1 MLAKTRSLSLTGIEA
16 SMVEVEVST
25 ARGLPTFSM
34 VGLPDSAVRESRQR
48 VASAISSIGLRLPG
62 SKTTVNLAPADRKK
76 QGTGFDLPIAVSLL
90 AAVGAVPAES
100 IRDLIFV
107 GELALDG
114 SLRPVR
120 GMLAMAS
127 GARLIDHDGLVVP
140 AMSAGEASIAGNQRI
155 FAASDLGQVVAFL
168 NDGGLSPIRCRG
180 ASDLLS
186 DTAPPQMDLSDV
198 RGQESAKRALEV
210 AAAGGHNT
218 LMIGPPGSGKT
229 MLARRLPGIL
239 PPMVPDEAVQTT
251 KVHSVA
257 GLLRPGQPLVM
268 HRPFRAP
275 HHTVSD
281 AGLVGGGTVPRP
293 GEVSLATNG
302 VLFLDELPE
311 FRRSVL
317 EVLRQPMEDGWV
329 TIARASVSLTFPAR
343 FMLVAAMNPCPC
355 GYYTDPHRSCSC
367 SFSEIKAYLRRIS
380 GPLLDRIDIHMDVA
394 PVSYDQLSAQPPI
407 GRASVSVR
415 DRVMAAREIQSK
427 RFEDVSG
434 VHCNA
439 QMTPPMIRAHA
450 EVGPGCQSLLRQAV
464 TSYGFSARA
473 YHRIL
478 KVARTVADLDASAG
492 IRPRH
497 VSEAVQYRT
506 LDRDFW
512 F

>member
-1 MLAKTRSLSLTGIEA
+1 
-16 SMVEVEVST
+16 
-25 ARGLPTFSM
+25 
-34 VGLPDSAVRESRQR
+34 
-48 VASAISSIGLRLPG
+48 
-62 SKTTVNLAPADRKK
+62 
-76 QGTGFDLPIAVSLL
+76 
-90 AAVGAVPAES
+90 
-100 IRDLIFV
+100 
-107 GELALDG
+107 
-114 SLRPVR
+114 
-120 GMLAMAS
+120 
-127 GARLIDHDGLVVP
+127 
-140 AMSAGEASIAGNQRI
+140 
-155 FAASDLGQVVAFL
+155 
-168 NDGGLSPIRCRG
+168 
-180 ASDLLS
+180 
-186 DTAPPQMDLSDV
+186 
-198 RGQESAKRALEV
+198 
-210 AAAGGHNT
+210 
-218 LMIGPPGSGKT
+218 
-229 MLARRLPGIL
+229 
-239 PPMVPDEAVQTT
+239 
-251 KVHSVA
+251 
-257 GLLRPGQPLVM
+257 
-268 HRPFRAP
+268 
-275 HHTVSD
+275 
-281 AGLVGGGTVPRP
+281 
-293 GEVSLATNG
+293 
-302 VLFLDELPE
+302 
-311 FRRSVL
+311 
-317 EVLRQPMEDGWV
+317 MEDGWV

>member
-1 MLAKTRSLSLTGIEA
+1 MLARTRSLSLSGIEA

-25 ARGLPTFSM
+25 SRGLPTFSM

-48 VASAISSIGLRLPG
+48 VASAIGSIGLRLPG
-62 SKTTVNLAPADRKK
+62 SKTTINLAPADRKK

-90 AAVGAVPAES
+90 AAAGAVPPEG
-100 IRDLIFV
+100 IRDMIFV
-107 GELALDG
+107 GELSLDG

-127 GARLIDHDGLVVP
+127 GARGIDHAGLVVP
-140 AMSAGEASIAGNQRI
+140 SMSAGEASIAGHQRI
-155 FAASDLGQVVAFL
+155 YAARDLAQVVDLL

-180 ASDLLS
+180 AVDLLS
-186 DTAPPQMDLSDV
+186 QASAPRMDLSDV
-198 RGQESAKRALEV
+198 KGQENAKRALEV

-218 LMIGPPGSGKT
+218 LMIGSPGSGKT
-229 MLARRLPGIL
+229 MLARRLPGIM
-239 PPMVPDEAVQTT
+239 PPMVPDEAVMTT

-257 GLLRPGQPLVM
+257 GLLRPGQPLVVR
-268 HRPFRAP
+268 RPFRAP

-281 AGLVGGGTVPRP
+281 AGLIGGGSIPRP

-317 EVLRQPMEDGWV
+317 EVLRQPLEDGRV
-329 TIARASVSLTFPAR
+329 TISRASVSLTFPAR

-355 GYYTDPHRSCSC
+355 GYYTDPRRSCSC

-394 PVSYDQLSAQPPI
+394 PVSYDQLSAEAST
-407 GRASVSVR
+407 GRGSTIAR
-415 DRVMAAREIQSK
+415 DRVTKAREIQSR
-427 RFEDVSG
+427 RFEDVPG
-434 VHCNA
+434 VYCNS
-439 QMTPPMIRAHA
+439 QITPSMIKTYAPA
-450 EVGPGCQSLLRQAV
+450 GPDCRSLLRQAV
-464 TSYGFSARA
+464 AQYGLSARA

-478 KVARTVADLDASAG
+478 KVAKTVADLEGEDRILA
-492 IRPRH
+492 RH
-497 VSEAVQYRT
+497 VSEAIQYRT